1 MISQLA
7 EKFPQIHYNPEQP
20 AAMVLDTDTYNEIDD
35 QFALIYAIVSSKINL
50 QGVTAAPFFNERSSG
65 PADGMEKSF
74 HEIEHI
80 LRLTGRNARI
90 PAFRGALQFQQK
102 TGAPVD
108 SPAARFLISQAHRCA
123 ERGETLFVCG
133 IAALTNIAA
142 ALQLAPEI
150 RDMIVVIWL
159 GGHELSVRDNPREFN
174 LQGDIAAARMV
185 FDCGVPLVQV
195 PCCHVAEKLNM
206 TSQELKR
213 NLPGSP
219 VGHYLQTIFDDY
231 LNERNITDK
240 VIWDIG
246 AVSCLALPGAGEW
259 ECVHRPELHGD
270 CTWSESASRP
280 LMIQIRR
287 LDCER
292 IFADFFHSL

>member
-50 QGVTAAPFFNERSSG
+50 LGVTAAPFFNERSSG

-90 PAFRGALQFQQK
+90 PAFRGALQFQHE

-133 IAALTNIAA
+133 IDVQNAGRLFLSAA
-142 ALQLAPEI
+142 
-150 RDMIVVIWL
+150 
-159 GGHELSVRDNPREFN
+159 
-174 LQGDIAAARMV
+174 
-185 FDCGVPLVQV
+185 
-195 PCCHVAEKLNM
+195 
-206 TSQELKR
+206 
-213 NLPGSP
+213 SP
-219 VGHYLQTIFDDY
+219 
-231 LNERNITDK
+231 
-240 VIWDIG
+240 
-246 AVSCLALPGAGEW
+246 P
-259 ECVHRPELHGD
+259 
-270 CTWSESASRP
+270 
-280 LMIQIRR
+280 
-287 LDCER
+287 
-292 IFADFFHSL
+292 